1 MTLTPGVYTFPM
13 DYAMLTGTLTLD
25 AENDIYG
32 QFIIFLIDS
41 SLTAASEAEV
51 VLING
56 AQAGDVYYIVGT
68 SATLGVGVGTLFQG
82 NIIASASVSLLL
94 QNCRKSKL
102 HCAGQY

>member
-1 MTLTPGVYTFPM
+1 MTPGVYTFPM

-25 AENDIYG
+25 AENDING
-32 QFIIFLIDS
+32 QLIFLIDS
-41 SLTAASEAEV
+41 SLTTASEAEV

-68 SATLGVGVGTLFQG
+68 SATLGVGTLFQG